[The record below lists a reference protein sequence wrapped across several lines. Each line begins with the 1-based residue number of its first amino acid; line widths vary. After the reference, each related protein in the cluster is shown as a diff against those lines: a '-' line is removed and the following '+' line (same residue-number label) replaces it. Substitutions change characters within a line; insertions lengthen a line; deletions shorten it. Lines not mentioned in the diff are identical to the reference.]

1 MDKKLF
7 SLERDLEDM
16 ADLPDKKTILDMI
29 RKKTGVRTNTGV
41 NPIQIH
47 TNIYKMGKNR
57 VS

>member
-1 MDKKLF
+1 
-7 SLERDLEDM
+7 M

-29 RKKTGVRTNTGV
+29 RKKAGGRTNNGV